1 MPWQTLRSA
10 RGQAR
15 SPRLVWLRNRNCGQ
29 QPERCARRGKLL
41 LIVQADVAIII
52 PAGPGDD
59 AWRDLLPQLDAA
71 DVAEI
76 VLVQADDDEA
86 TVDTGSHIRVLHAPA
101 GRARQLNAGVNA
113 SHAEWL
119 WFLHADSRLTAGTL
133 KVMRD
138 FVGKDADAI
147 GYFRLGFVADGPAG
161 MFLNAWGARL
171 RSRMFGMPFGDQGL
185 LMPRRVFA
193 ALGGFDESIGKGE
206 DHALIWAA
214 HARAIPLHAL
224 NAIIR
229 TSARRYAEHGWWRT
243 TWQHL
248 RLSRVQ
254 AANFSRHERAKT
266 PRERT

>member
-1 MPWQTLRSA
+1 MRA
-10 RGQAR
+10 
-15 SPRLVWLRNRNCGQ
+15 N
-29 QPERCARRGKLL
+29 
-41 LIVQADVAIII
+41 VAIII

-59 AWRDLLPQLDAA
+59 AWRNLLPQLDGA
-71 DVAEI
+71 DADEI
-76 VLVQADDDEA
+76 VLVLAEDDGGIVA
-86 TVDTGSHIRVLHAPA
+86 TGLDIRVVHAPA

-113 SHAEWL
+113 SHAGWL
-119 WFLHADSRLTAGTL
+119 WFLHADSELTPGTL

-138 FVGKDADAI
+138 FVRQDQDAI

-171 RSRMFGMPFGDQGL
+171 RSRIFGMPFGDQGL

-193 ALGGFDESIGKGE
+193 ALGGFDENVGKGE

-214 HARAIPLHAL
+214 HAGEIPLRAL

-248 RLSRVQ
+248 RLSRTQ
-254 AANFSRHERAKT
+254 AANFSRRARAKAAIG
-266 PRERT
+266 RA